1 MVVPSYCQTLPSL
14 VAVEVVFAAALLE
27 EPDPM
32 IQFRGEILFMKDFRA
47 GFGVH
52 TRRTAGDEASCVF
65 IIHYVRQCSSPEW
78 RDHAKIEKN
87 LVKCARQDCALVSY
101 RGTLVTFAGDDS

>member
-14 VAVEVVFAAALLE
+14 VAVEVVFAAALLD

-47 GFGVH
+47 GFGDH
-52 TRRTAGDEASCVF
+52 TCQTVRDETSCVF

-78 RDHAKIEKN
+78 RDHTKIEN
-87 LVKCARQDCALVSY
+87 YLVKCTRQDCALVSY
-101 RGTLVTFAGDDS
+101 KGTLVTFAGDDS